1 MVYCPTSEQNRM
13 MQIIHVDENGEP
25 VQSRKKVLTI
35 VLSIQLIVWSIVRT
49 ALYFVFGGEF

>member
-1 MVYCPTSEQNRM
+1 M
-13 MQIIHVDENGEP
+13 MQIIHVDENREP

-49 ALYFVFGGEF
+49 ALYFVFGGVF

>member
-13 MQIIHVDENGEP
+13 MQIIHVDKKGEP
-25 VQSRKKVLTI
+25 VQSLKKVLTI

-49 ALYFVFGGEF
+49 VLYFVFGGVF